1 MLPYRALRE
10 VSNDS
15 AVVQEKGKDVMV
27 GKTPDKAV
35 TTATVDIIEK
45 EEEVVLPTTPREIKN
60 GLAIS
65 EGIDF
70 PCTQSNGKEALACQ
84 ISCNG
89 RCAEIATDVCQS
101 IKHCIG
107 FSVNRENTWATLKVS
122 RNS

>member
-1 MLPYRALRE
+1 
-10 VSNDS
+10 
-15 AVVQEKGKDVMV
+15 MV

-35 TTATVDIIEK
+35 TAATVDIKEK

-89 RCAEIATDVCQS
+89 RCAQIATDVCQS
-101 IKHCIG
+101 IKRCIG